1 MHYIAKMIGIEL
13 FQCILQLDHA
23 PRLLG
28 AEQVQHQPR
37 YEQLYELVT
46 GKSYKGSTCVFGEP
60 LLGYSVKQQGLSTMV
75 SHVVCGQGGPT
86 RFLHL
91 VQRFNSGVGEVSA
104 PHSNRLAWTPGI
116 LCQLQVPFI

>member
-1 MHYIAKMIGIEL
+1 MCLWRAPLRL
-13 FQCILQLDHA
+13 F
-23 PRLLG
+23 
-28 AEQVQHQPR
+28 
-37 YEQLYELVT
+37 
-46 GKSYKGSTCVFGEP
+46 K
-60 LLGYSVKQQGLSTMV
+60 VKQQGLSTMV